1 VGNGTAKVLVM
12 GNSFAYRAFPTLHK
26 LFAGRYSKMRL
37 YAKSGRVFLTDDK
50 DDLRFARMQR
60 IIVEKFQPDITFLI
74 EKDVFLTLLEPIAG
88 AIEKDPITKHLQASV
103 DVLSNNSGTVVV
115 DRQFY
120 MPNIP
125 PQYLKYHPDVKKR
138 YNESITESIV
148 RRVKQGAGL
157 GDFEDLSVSKK
168 KFESDFV

>member
-1 VGNGTAKVLVM
+1 IGNGTAKVLVM

-37 YAKSGRVFLTDDK
+37 YAKSARVFLTEDK

-74 EKDVFLTLLEPIAG
+74 EKDVFLNLLEPIVG
-88 AIEKDPITKHLQASV
+88 VVKEDPITKYLQASV
-103 DVLSNNSGTVVV
+103 DVLSHNSGTVVI

-120 MPNIP
+120 MPIAR
-125 PQYLKYHPDVKKR
+125 QYLKHHPNVKES
-138 YNESITESIV
+138 YNESVAESIV
-148 RRVKQGAGL
+148 RRVNQGAGL
-157 GDFEDLSVSKK
+157 GDFEDLSS
-168 KFESDFV
+168 SSR